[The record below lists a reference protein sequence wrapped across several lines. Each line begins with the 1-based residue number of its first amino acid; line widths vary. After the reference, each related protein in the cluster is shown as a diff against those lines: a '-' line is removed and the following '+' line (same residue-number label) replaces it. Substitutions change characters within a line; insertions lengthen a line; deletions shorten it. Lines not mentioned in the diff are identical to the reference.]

1 MWHVITSF
9 ECLTVPKTIIPRILW
24 TFSDPFLY
32 IEPFKVSTEEV
43 SSPFRSQNPLFPLH
57 INGNLPIFAFIHLIT
72 NVILDGENSATKT
85 DDQTAENAAVNAGS
99 GDESSEDALEEN
111 FGIRRV
117 RESVRAIRG
126 RGIVRDG
133 TRIIPLQQE

>member
-1 MWHVITSF
+1 MNRS
-9 ECLTVPKTIIPRILW
+9 
-24 TFSDPFLY
+24 
-32 IEPFKVSTEEV
+32 KVSTEEV

-72 NVILDGENSATKT
+72 NVILDGEKSESKT
-85 DDQTAENAAVNAGS
+85 DDQTSENAAAEAGS
-99 GDESSEDALEEN
+99 GDESSEDVLEEN

-126 RGIVRDG
+126 RGIIRNG

>member
-1 MWHVITSF
+1 M
-9 ECLTVPKTIIPRILW
+9 
-24 TFSDPFLY
+24 
-32 IEPFKVSTEEV
+32 

-72 NVILDGENSATKT
+72 NVILDGEKSETKT
-85 DDQTAENAAVNAGS
+85 DDQTVENAAENAGS
-99 GDESSEDALEEN
+99 SDESSEDVLEEN

-117 RESVRAIRG
+117 R
-126 RGIVRDG
+126 RGIIISDG

>member
-1 MWHVITSF
+1 MNRS
-9 ECLTVPKTIIPRILW
+9 
-24 TFSDPFLY
+24 
-32 IEPFKVSTEEV
+32 KVSTEEV

-72 NVILDGENSATKT
+72 NVILDGEKSETKT
-85 DDQTAENAAVNAGS
+85 DDQTVENAAVEAENGGS
-99 GDESSEDALEEN
+99 GDESSEDILEEN

-117 RESVRAIRG
+117 R
-126 RGIVRDG
+126 RGIIIPDG

>member
-1 MWHVITSF
+1 MCSF
-9 ECLTVPKTIIPRILW
+9 LNNEFHLLALTFKLNR
-24 TFSDPFLY
+24 S
-32 IEPFKVSTEEV
+32 KVSTEEV

-72 NVILDGENSATKT
+72 NVILDGEKSETKT
-85 DDQTAENAAVNAGS
+85 DDQTAENASAEAGS
-99 GDESSEDALEEN
+99 GDESSEDVLEEN

-117 RESVRAIRG
+117 RTFRG
-126 RGIVRDG
+126 RGIIRDG

>member
-1 MWHVITSF
+1 MNRS
-9 ECLTVPKTIIPRILW
+9 
-24 TFSDPFLY
+24 
-32 IEPFKVSTEEV
+32 KVSTEEV

-72 NVILDGENSATKT
+72 NVILDGEKSETKT
-85 DDQTAENAAVNAGS
+85 DDQTGENAAAEAGS
-99 GDESSEDALEEN
+99 GDESSEDVLEEN

-126 RGIVRDG
+126 RGIIRNG